1 MSEKITIKELDEN
14 YQKAD
19 FEVYIANMIRK
30 KTFDYDT
37 NMPIILEYVS
47 DLPIQEQMDVF
58 NFIYE
63 KSRPSIKEK
72 IEPVVKDIFET
83 WKQVLIDA
91 VEGEMDDD
99 DYNEAIQYRDFVGSV
114 KKPKYI
120 YGTLQIEFILFK
132 LRSLVNASMESLVNK
147 EEVEEIPD
155 DLEDIKHA
163 ENVEFWLE
171 NASKCRAFIDKENLL
186 KPSSLVFSRFEK
198 YENVCSGRMSIR
210 GTIDFVLKEKRYNNV
225 TPDKFVKLIKDCDDF
240 LLYISL
246 ASKREPSKVSP
257 LSKASPLVR
266 LEPINSDDVGHANLI
281 LIRDKI
287 YRFDPLGKTPRKFSV
302 QSKVLEDFFEE
313 VGKLLKKTYV
323 PVEVS
328 CPTGK
333 AIQRIATKISKEGL
347 CNFWSMLVIEIL
359 LINKDMTIP
368 DVYKLFDEMSPTKL
382 SNIIY
387 NYWWKV
393 KEENEGPIKEGS
405 GLNAKKI
412 QHMSSS
418 SYKKN
423 KDIQNIGK
431 YRLDKSLSTSESKV
445 FVNTD
450 TGKVV
455 VANRGSIK
463 TLKDWTNNL
472 SLLLGQYKNTQRYKN
487 ARDTQVKVLE
497 KYPNYKVLNIGHSQS
512 AKITKLLNEE
522 GLTSEIININP
533 AALPTDKKK
542 DNETTIRSSGDIVSM
557 YDKKKKGDIMVKA
570 DTINPFEEHRTT
582 IVNDI
587 PPKTYI
593 GLGIQHHSKFDWFN

>member
-1 MSEKITIKELDEN
+1 MSEKFIKELNEN
-14 YQKAD
+14 YQKEF
-19 FEVYIANMIRK
+19 FEIYIANLTRK
-30 KTFDYDT
+30 KTFDYDKT
-37 NMPIILEYVS
+37 MPVILEYIS
-47 DLPIQEQMDVF
+47 DLPVQEHMYIL
-58 NFIYE
+58 NFLYE
-63 KSRPSIKEK
+63 KSTPSFREK
-72 IEPVVKDIFET
+72 IEPVVKDTFET

-91 VEGEMDDD
+91 VEGDMDDD
-99 DYNEAIQYRDFVGSV
+99 DYNEAIQYRDFVNSV

-120 YGTLQIEFILFK
+120 YGNLQVDFILFK
-132 LRSLVNASMESLVNK
+132 LRSLVNKEEV

-171 NASKCRAFIDKENLL
+171 NASKCRTFIDKSNISAEQ
-186 KPSSLVFSRFEK
+186 KYMVFKRFEK
-198 YENVCSGRMSIR
+198 YENVCSGQITIR
-210 GTIDFVLKEKRYNNV
+210 DTLKFTFKHVNYQNV
-225 TPDKFVKLIKDCDDF
+225 TPDKFVELIKDCDDF
-240 LLYISL
+240 LLYIAL
-246 ASKREPSKVSP
+246 KREE
-257 LSKASPLVR
+257 R
-266 LEPINSDDVGHANLI
+266 GHANLI

-287 YRFDPLGKTPRKFSV
+287 YRFDPAGKTSSKYSV
-302 QSKVLEDFFEE
+302 QSKLLDDFFEE

-323 PVEVS
+323 PVEIS

-333 AIQRIATKISKEGL
+333 GIQNIAKRISKNGL
-347 CNFWSMLVIEIL
+347 CNFWTMLVIEIL

-368 DVYKLFDEMSPTKL
+368 DVYKLFDKMSPTKL

-393 KEENEGPIKEGS
+393 KEETDGPIKKGS

-431 YRLDKSLSTSESKV
+431 YRLDKSLSTSEAKI

-455 VANRGSIK
+455 VANRGTSK
-463 TLKDWTNNL
+463 TLSDWTNNL

-487 ARDTQVKVLE
+487 AREIQVKVLE

-533 AALPTDKKK
+533 AALPTDKKN

-570 DTINPFEEHRTT
+570 DTINPIEEHRTT

>member
-1 MSEKITIKELDEN
+1 MSEKIKEELDEN
-14 YQKAD
+14 YQKAN
-19 FEVYIANMIRK
+19 FEIYIINLTRK
-30 KTFDYDT
+30 KTFDYDKT
-37 NMPIILEYVS
+37 MPIILEYIS
-47 DLPIQEQMDVF
+47 DLPIQEQMDIL
-58 NFIYE
+58 NYLYE
-63 KSRPSIKEK
+63 KSTTSFRKK
-72 IEPVVKDIFET
+72 IEPVVKDTFET

-91 VEGEMDDD
+91 VEGDMEDD
-99 DYNEAIQYRDFVGSV
+99 DYNEAIQYRDFVNSV

-120 YGTLQIEFILFK
+120 YGNLQVDFILFK
-132 LRSLVNASMESLVNK
+132 LRSLVNK

-171 NASKCRAFIDKENLL
+171 NASKCRAFIDKDNISVDSQHYLIF
-186 KPSSLVFSRFEK
+186 KRFKK
-198 YENVCSGRMSIR
+198 YENVCSGKLSVKD
-210 GTIDFVLKEKRYNNV
+210 TISLYYKKEKYENL
-225 TPDKFVKLIKDCDDF
+225 TPDKFVELIKDCDDF
-240 LLYISL
+240 ILYIGL
-246 ASKREPSKVSP
+246 Q
-257 LSKASPLVR
+257 
-266 LEPINSDDVGHANLI
+266 LEEKGHANLI

-287 YRFDPLGKTPRKFSV
+287 YRFDPAGKTSSKYSV
-302 QSKVLEDFFEE
+302 QSKLLDDFFEE
-313 VGKLLKKTYV
+313 VGKLLKKPYV
-323 PVEVS
+323 PVEIS
-328 CPTGK
+328 CPAGK
-333 AIQRIATKISKEGL
+333 GIQKIAKRISKNGL
-347 CNFWSMLVIEIL
+347 CNFWTMLVIEIL

-368 DVYKLFDEMSPTKL
+368 DVYKLFEEMSPTKL

-393 KEENEGPIKEGS
+393 KEEIEGPIKKGS
-405 GLNAKKI
+405 GLTAKKI
-412 QHMSSS
+412 QHMSSA

-431 YRLDKSLSTSESKV
+431 YKLDKSLSTSESKV
-445 FVNTD
+445 FVNKD

-522 GLTSEIININP
+522 GLTGEIININP

-570 DTINPFEEHRTT
+570 DTINPIEEHRTT

>member
-1 MSEKITIKELDEN
+1 MSEKIKKELDEN

-19 FEVYIANMIRK
+19 FEVYIANLIRK
-30 KTFDYDT
+30 KTFDYET
-37 NMPIILEYVS
+37 NMPIILEYIS
-47 DLPIQEQMDVF
+47 DLPVQEHMYIL
-58 NFIYE
+58 NFLYE
-63 KSRPSIKEK
+63 KSTPSFREK
-72 IEPVVKDIFET
+72 IEPVVKDTFET

-91 VEGEMDDD
+91 VEGDMDDD
-99 DYNEAIQYRDFVGSV
+99 DYNEEIQYRDFVESV

-120 YGTLQIEFILFK
+120 YGKLQKDFILTK
-132 LRSLVNASMESLVNK
+132 LRSLVNKEEV

-171 NASKCRAFIDKENLL
+171 NASKCRAFIDKTNISAEQ
-186 KPSSLVFSRFEK
+186 KYMVFKRFEK
-198 YENVCSGRMSIR
+198 YENVCSGQITIR
-210 GTIDFVLKEKRYNNV
+210 DTLKFTFKHVNYQNV
-225 TPDKFVKLIKDCDDF
+225 TPDKFVELIKDCDDF
-240 LLYISL
+240 LLYIAL
-246 ASKREPSKVSP
+246 KREE
-257 LSKASPLVR
+257 R
-266 LEPINSDDVGHANLI
+266 GHANLI

-287 YRFDPLGKTPRKFSV
+287 YRFDPAGKTSSKYSV
-302 QSKVLEDFFEE
+302 QSKLLDDFFEE

-328 CPTGK
+328 CPTKGF
-333 AIQRIATKISKEGL
+333 QNIAKKISKNGL

-359 LINKDMTIP
+359 LINKDMTMS
-368 DVYKLFDEMSPTKL
+368 DVYKLFDKMSPTKL

-393 KEENEGPIKEGS
+393 KEETDGPIKKGS

-431 YRLDKSLSTSESKV
+431 YRLDKSLSTSEAKI

-455 VANRGSIK
+455 VANRGTSK
-463 TLKDWTNNL
+463 TLSDWTNNL

-487 ARDTQVKVLE
+487 AREIQVKVLE

-570 DTINPFEEHRTT
+570 DTINPIEEHRTT

>member
-1 MSEKITIKELDEN
+1 MSEKFIKELNEN
-14 YQKAD
+14 YQKEF
-19 FEVYIANMIRK
+19 FEIYIANLTRK
-30 KTFDYDT
+30 KTFDYDKT
-37 NMPIILEYVS
+37 MPVILEYIS
-47 DLPIQEQMDVF
+47 DLPVQEHMYIL
-58 NFIYE
+58 NFLYE
-63 KSRPSIKEK
+63 KSTPSFREK
-72 IEPVVKDIFET
+72 IEPVVKDTFET

-91 VEGEMDDD
+91 VEGDMDDD
-99 DYNEAIQYRDFVGSV
+99 DYNEEIQYRDFVESV

-120 YGTLQIEFILFK
+120 YGKLQKDFILTK
-132 LRSLVNASMESLVNK
+132 LRSLVNKEEV

-171 NASKCRAFIDKENLL
+171 NASKCRTFIDKGNISADQ
-186 KPSSLVFSRFEK
+186 KYMVFKRFEK
-198 YENVCSGRMSIR
+198 YENVCSGQITIR
-210 GTIDFVLKEKRYNNV
+210 DTLKFTFKHVNYQNV
-225 TPDKFVKLIKDCDDF
+225 TPDKFVELIKDCDDF
-240 LLYISL
+240 LLYIAL
-246 ASKREPSKVSP
+246 KREE
-257 LSKASPLVR
+257 R
-266 LEPINSDDVGHANLI
+266 GHANLI

-287 YRFDPLGKTPRKFSV
+287 YRFDPAGKTSSKYSV
-302 QSKVLEDFFEE
+302 QSKLLDDFFEE

-328 CPTGK
+328 CPTKGF
-333 AIQRIATKISKEGL
+333 QNIAKKISKNGL

-359 LINKDMTIP
+359 LINKDMTMP
-368 DVYKLFDEMSPTKL
+368 DVYKLFDKMSPTKL

-393 KEENEGPIKEGS
+393 KEETDGPIKKGS

-431 YRLDKSLSTSESKV
+431 YRLDKSLSTSEAKI

-455 VANRGSIK
+455 VANRGTSK
-463 TLKDWTNNL
+463 TLSDWTNNL

-487 ARDTQVKVLE
+487 AREIQVKVLE

-570 DTINPFEEHRTT
+570 DTINPIEEHRTT

>member
-1 MSEKITIKELDEN
+1 MSEKFIKELNEN
-14 YQKAD
+14 YQKEF
-19 FEVYIANMIRK
+19 FEIYIANLTRK
-30 KTFDYDT
+30 KTFDYDKT
-37 NMPIILEYVS
+37 MPIILEYIS
-47 DLPIQEQMDVF
+47 DLPVQEHMYIL
-58 NFIYE
+58 NFLYE
-63 KSRPSIKEK
+63 KSTPSFREK
-72 IEPVVKDIFET
+72 IEPVVKDTFET

-91 VEGEMDDD
+91 VEGDMDDD
-99 DYNEAIQYRDFVGSV
+99 DYNEEIQYRDFVESV

-120 YGTLQIEFILFK
+120 YGKLQKDFILTK
-132 LRSLVNASMESLVNK
+132 LRSLVKKEEV

-171 NASKCRAFIDKENLL
+171 NASKCRTFIDKSNISADQ
-186 KPSSLVFSRFEK
+186 KYMVFKRFEK
-198 YENVCSGRMSIR
+198 YENVCSGQITIR
-210 GTIDFVLKEKRYNNV
+210 DTLKFTFKHENYENV
-225 TPDKFVKLIKDCDDF
+225 TPDKFVELIKDCDDF
-240 LLYISL
+240 LLYIAL
-246 ASKREPSKVSP
+246 KREE
-257 LSKASPLVR
+257 R
-266 LEPINSDDVGHANLI
+266 GHANLI

-287 YRFDPLGKTPRKFSV
+287 YRFDPAGKTSSKYSV
-302 QSKVLEDFFEE
+302 QSKLLDDFFEE

-323 PVEVS
+323 PVEIS

-333 AIQRIATKISKEGL
+333 GIQNIAKRISKNGL
-347 CNFWSMLVIEIL
+347 CNFWTMLVIEIL

-368 DVYKLFDEMSPTKL
+368 DVYKLFDKMSPTKL

-393 KEENEGPIKEGS
+393 KEETDGPIKKGS

-431 YRLDKSLSTSESKV
+431 YRLDKSLSTSEAKI

-455 VANRGSIK
+455 VANRGTSK
-463 TLKDWTNNL
+463 TLSDWTNNL

-487 ARDTQVKVLE
+487 AREIQVKVLE

-570 DTINPFEEHRTT
+570 DTINPIEEHRTT

>member
-1 MSEKITIKELDEN
+1 MSEKIKEELDEN
-14 YQKAD
+14 YQKAN
-19 FEVYIANMIRK
+19 FEIYIINLTRK
-30 KTFDYDT
+30 KTFDYDKT
-37 NMPIILEYVS
+37 MPIILEYIS
-47 DLPIQEQMDVF
+47 DLPIQEQMDIL
-58 NFIYE
+58 NYLYE
-63 KSRPSIKEK
+63 KSTTSFRKK
-72 IEPVVKDIFET
+72 IEPVVKDTFET

-91 VEGEMDDD
+91 VEGDMEDD
-99 DYNEAIQYRDFVGSV
+99 DYNEAIQYRDFVNSV

-120 YGTLQIEFILFK
+120 YGNLQVDFILFK
-132 LRSLVNASMESLVNK
+132 LRSLVNK

-171 NASKCRAFIDKENLL
+171 NASKCRAFIDKNNISVDQNYLIF
-186 KPSSLVFSRFEK
+186 KRFEK
-198 YENVCSGRMSIR
+198 YENVCSGKLSVKD
-210 GTIDFVLKEKRYNNV
+210 TISLYYKKEKYENL
-225 TPDKFVKLIKDCDDF
+225 TPDKFVELIKDCDDF
-240 LLYISL
+240 ILYIGL
-246 ASKREPSKVSP
+246 Q
-257 LSKASPLVR
+257 
-266 LEPINSDDVGHANLI
+266 LEEKGHANLI

-287 YRFDPLGKTPRKFSV
+287 YRFDPAGKTSSKYSV
-302 QSKVLEDFFEE
+302 QSKLLDDFFEE
-313 VGKLLKKTYV
+313 VGKLLKKPYV
-323 PVEVS
+323 PVEIS
-328 CPTGK
+328 CPAGK
-333 AIQRIATKISKEGL
+333 GIQKIAKRISKNGL
-347 CNFWSMLVIEIL
+347 CNFWTMLVIEIL

-368 DVYKLFDEMSPTKL
+368 DVYKLFEEMSPTKL

-393 KEENEGPIKEGS
+393 KEEIEGPIKKGS
-405 GLNAKKI
+405 GLTAKKI
-412 QHMSSS
+412 QHMSSA

-431 YRLDKSLSTSESKV
+431 YKLDKSLSTSESKV
-445 FVNTD
+445 FVNKD

-522 GLTSEIININP
+522 GLTGEIININP

-570 DTINPFEEHRTT
+570 DTINPIEEHRTT

>member
-1 MSEKITIKELDEN
+1 MSEKIKKELDEN

-19 FEVYIANMIRK
+19 FEVYIANLIRK
-30 KTFDYDT
+30 KTFDYET
-37 NMPIILEYVS
+37 NMPIILEYIS
-47 DLPIQEQMDVF
+47 DLPIQEQMTIF
-58 NFIYE
+58 NFVYE
-63 KSRPSIKEK
+63 KSRPTIKKK
-72 IEPVVKDIFET
+72 IEPVVKDTFET

-91 VEGEMDDD
+91 VEGDMDDD
-99 DYNEAIQYRDFVGSV
+99 DYNEAIQYRDFVESV

-120 YGTLQIEFILFK
+120 YGKLQKDFILTK
-132 LRSLVNASMESLVNK
+132 LRSLVKKEEV

-171 NASKCRAFIDKENLL
+171 NASKCRAFIDKNNISAENQRDMLY
-186 KPSSLVFSRFEK
+186 KRFEK
-198 YENVCSGRMSIR
+198 YENVCSGQISVRD
-210 GTIDFVLKEKRYNNV
+210 TLKLNFKKEIYENV
-225 TPDKFVKLIKDCDDF
+225 TPDKFVELIKDCDDF
-240 LLYISL
+240 LLYIGL
-246 ASKREPSKVSP
+246 KREE
-257 LSKASPLVR
+257 R
-266 LEPINSDDVGHANLI
+266 GHANLI

-287 YRFDPLGKTPRKFSV
+287 YRFDPAGKTSSKYSV
-302 QSKVLEDFFEE
+302 QSKLLDDFFEE

-323 PVEVS
+323 PIEIS

-333 AIQRIATKISKEGL
+333 GIQNIAKRISKNGL
-347 CNFWSMLVIEIL
+347 CNFWTMLVIEIL

-393 KEENEGPIKEGS
+393 KEEIEGPIKKGS

-431 YRLDKSLSTSESKV
+431 YRLDKSLSTSEAKI

-455 VANRGSIK
+455 VANRGTSK
-463 TLKDWTNNL
+463 TLSDWTNNL

-487 ARDTQVKVLE
+487 AREIQVKVLE

-522 GLTSEIININP
+522 GLTGEIININP

-570 DTINPFEEHRTT
+570 DTINPIEEHRTT

>member
-1 MSEKITIKELDEN
+1 MSEKFIKELNEN
-14 YQKAD
+14 YQKEF
-19 FEVYIANMIRK
+19 FEIYIANLTRK
-30 KTFDYDT
+30 KTFDYDKT
-37 NMPIILEYVS
+37 MPVILEYIS
-47 DLPIQEQMDVF
+47 DLPVQEHMYIL
-58 NFIYE
+58 NFLYE
-63 KSRPSIKEK
+63 KSTPSFREK
-72 IEPVVKDIFET
+72 IEPVVKDTFET

-91 VEGEMDDD
+91 VEGDMDDD
-99 DYNEAIQYRDFVGSV
+99 DYNEEIQYRDFVESV

-120 YGTLQIEFILFK
+120 YGKLQKDFILTK
-132 LRSLVNASMESLVNK
+132 LRSLVKKEEV

-171 NASKCRAFIDKENLL
+171 NASKCRTFIDKGNISADQ
-186 KPSSLVFSRFEK
+186 KYMVFKRFEK
-198 YENVCSGRMSIR
+198 YENVCSGQITIR
-210 GTIDFVLKEKRYNNV
+210 DTLKFTFKHVNYQNV
-225 TPDKFVKLIKDCDDF
+225 TPDKFVELIKDCDDF
-240 LLYISL
+240 LLYIAL
-246 ASKREPSKVSP
+246 KREE
-257 LSKASPLVR
+257 R
-266 LEPINSDDVGHANLI
+266 GHANLI

-287 YRFDPLGKTPRKFSV
+287 YRFDPAGKTSSKYSV
-302 QSKVLEDFFEE
+302 QSKLLDDFFEE

-328 CPTGK
+328 CPTKGF
-333 AIQRIATKISKEGL
+333 QNIAKKISKNGL

-359 LINKDMTIP
+359 LINKDMTMP
-368 DVYKLFDEMSPTKL
+368 DVYKLFDKMSPTKL

-393 KEENEGPIKEGS
+393 KEETDGPIKKGS

-431 YRLDKSLSTSESKV
+431 YRLDKSLSTSEAKI

-455 VANRGSIK
+455 VANRGTSK
-463 TLKDWTNNL
+463 TLSDWTNNL

-487 ARDTQVKVLE
+487 AREIQVKVLE

-570 DTINPFEEHRTT
+570 DTINPIEEHRTT

>member
-1 MSEKITIKELDEN
+1 MSEKFIKELNEN
-14 YQKAD
+14 YQKEV
-19 FEVYIANMIRK
+19 FEIYIANLTRK
-30 KTFDYDT
+30 KTFDYDKT
-37 NMPIILEYVS
+37 MPIILEYIS
-47 DLPIQEQMDVF
+47 DLPVQEHMYIL
-58 NFIYE
+58 NFLYE
-63 KSRPSIKEK
+63 KSSPSFREK
-72 IEPVVKDIFET
+72 IEPVVKDTFET

-91 VEGEMDDD
+91 VEGDMDDD
-99 DYNEAIQYRDFVGSV
+99 DYNEAIQYRDFVESV

-120 YGTLQIEFILFK
+120 YGKLQKDFILTK
-132 LRSLVNASMESLVNK
+132 LRSLVNKEEV

-171 NASKCRAFIDKENLL
+171 NASKCRAFIDKNNI
-186 KPSSLVFSRFEK
+186 SADQRDMVFKRFEK
-198 YENVCSGRMSIR
+198 YENVCSGKITVRD
-210 GTIDFVLKEKRYNNV
+210 TLKLNFKQKKYENV
-225 TPDKFVKLIKDCDDF
+225 TPDKFVELIKDCDDF
-240 LLYISL
+240 LLYIGL
-246 ASKREPSKVSP
+246 QREE
-257 LSKASPLVR
+257 R
-266 LEPINSDDVGHANLI
+266 GHANLI

-287 YRFDPLGKTPRKFSV
+287 YRFDPAGKTSSKYSV
-302 QSKVLEDFFEE
+302 QSKLLDDFFEE

-323 PVEVS
+323 PVEIS
-328 CPTGK
+328 CPTKGF
-333 AIQRIATKISKEGL
+333 QNIAKRISKNGL
-347 CNFWSMLVIEIL
+347 CNFWTMLVIEIL

-368 DVYKLFDEMSPTKL
+368 DVYKLFDKMSPTKL

-393 KEENEGPIKEGS
+393 KEESEGPIKKGS

-431 YRLDKSLSTSESKV
+431 YRLDKSLSTSEAKI

-455 VANRGSIK
+455 VANRGTSK
-463 TLKDWTNNL
+463 TLSDWTNNL

-487 ARDTQVKVLE
+487 AREIQVKVLE

-522 GLTSEIININP
+522 GLTGEIININP

-570 DTINPFEEHRTT
+570 DTINPIEEHRTT